1 VAIVDIVPSYEDRS
15 DVAKEEQRMGRQ
27 TEEDHLK
34 RFSPDMLGWYSTLKH
49 FILSLGEDTEI
60 RSRVAY
66 IAFRRRKGRKT
77 LAYFNCYPTQNALVI
92 DIPRP
97 PGEVPSEPGF
107 LSDVPGT
114 KKGLILRMRVD
125 SAADVERAKPHLERS
140 YRES

>member
-1 VAIVDIVPSYEDRS
+1 MHRPS
-15 DVAKEEQRMGRQ
+15 
-27 TEEDHLK
+27 EEDHIEK
-34 RFSPDMLGWYSTLKH
+34 FTPEMRGWYRSLKH
-49 FILSLGEDTEI
+49 FILNLGDDTDI

-66 IAFRRRKGRKT
+66 IAFRRRKGQKT

-97 PGEVPSEPGF
+97 PGGVPLEPGF
-107 LSDVPGT
+107 LSDPPG
-114 KKGLILRMRVD
+114 KLKGIVLRMRVD